1 MINFFWSLKRFII
14 KFQLNENV
22 NEKKLIQSIQSL
34 EEDNEYIKYEDNIG
48 GSGTNKTLSFIIK
61 NNILTISWSHAFY
74 DMYSISFVLSK
85 IDDIYTNK
93 MKTYKFKYYKHNLN
107 QFIIDDIQTLIHIKQ
122 FVDYV
127 FNIHKCDKKKYIKIP
142 KSELS
147 SPLSA
152 SEIFTYILNKLN
164 VDEYCLTVN
173 LRKIYPEYVEHLGSL
188 SSIPSTIHKN
198 DNLQKYLKKL
208 SKNTLE
214 ENLLKKHNKNLC
226 MTSFL
231 NMNVAS
237 FINEK
242 KIVKDICDITYYK
255 EIVFILPENT
265 DKNYIIA
272 VYLH

>member
-93 MKTYKFKYYKHNLN
+93 MKTYKFKYYKHSLY
-107 QFIIDDIQTLIHIKQ
+107 QFIADDIRTLTHIKPL
-122 FVDYV
+122 VDDV

-147 SPLSA
+147 SPLS
-152 SEIFTYILNKLN
+152 SSDIFTYILNKLN
-164 VDEYCLTVN
+164 IDDYWLTVN
-173 LRKIYPEYVEHLGSL
+173 LRKIYPEYVEQLGSL
-188 SSIPSTIHKN
+188 SSSSSTIHKN

-208 SKNTLE
+208 SRKTLE
-214 ENLLKKHNKNLC
+214 ENLLKKHNKNLSI
-226 MTSFL
+226 TSLL
-231 NMNVAS
+231 NMKVAS
-237 FINEK
+237 FIDEK
-242 KIVKDICDITYYK
+242 KVVKDICDIIYYK
-255 EIVFILPENT
+255 ETVIILPEKT
-265 DKNYIIA
+265 DKKYVIA
-272 VYLH
+272 IYLH